1 MPFALID
8 KVLGLSVAFA
18 YISLSFFVVVA
29 YGTRGDFCL
38 AVRVMFLFDLFTLGE
53 QFF

>member
-1 MPFALID
+1 MPLALRD
-8 KVLGLSVAFA
+8 KVLDLSVAFA
-18 YISLSFFVVVA
+18 YISLSFFAVVA

-38 AVRVMFLFDLFTLGE
+38 AVRVMFLVDLFTLAE